1 MYPIEYGVDWMLE
14 ATPEFFGV
22 CTATDGQVM
31 VLLAPRVQAVGAAVF
46 R

>member
-1 MYPIEYGVDWMLE
+1 MDWMLE

-31 VLLAPRVQAVGAAVF
+31 VLEVPRVHAVPAALA